1 MSSWLSD
8 ELRGE
13 LFYLTAQQANGVKRI
28 VQAELDGAPLS
39 RLLEGPDKICTST
52 TYYGSGKRKGWRDNE
67 HFQQALA
74 LARRDLRAWIMETST
89 EDALAVLSQAAVES
103 ARDLKQQ
110 VTGHLP
116 AVDVLC
122 RELDEAISREMPDQA
137 KVFMLA
143 AALGNVGRPAG
154 LPILERALTTAR
166 RLQWDGETYGA
177 IVKAIG
183 KIADAVR
190 LDRQKV
196 DVSVLDRAAEK
207 TASKGTPPAV
217 GVRLDDVLGALPDE
231 FREAV
236 RKELARAL
244 SEGGD

>member
-1 MSSWLSD
+1 MSWLSD
-8 ELRGE
+8 DLRGE

-28 VQAELDGAPLS
+28 VQAELDGVPLS
-39 RLLEGPDKICTST
+39 RLLAGPDKICTST
-52 TYYGSGKRKGWRDNE
+52 TYYGSGKRRGWQGNE
-67 HFQQALA
+67 HFQKALA

-122 RELDEAISREMPDQA
+122 RELDGLLDIPGEMDMDAEAQA
-137 KVFMLA
+137 GALIM
-143 AALGNVGRPAG
+143 ALGNVGRPAA
-154 LPILERALTTAR
+154 LPTLQRALGRKWSLDTYKELVLALAR
-166 RLQWDGETYGA
+166 
-177 IVKAIG
+177 IG
-183 KIADAVR
+183 DAVR

-196 DVSVLDRAAEK
+196 DVSILDRAAAK
-207 TASKGTPPAV
+207 TASKGPPAV